1 MVGGIAIS
9 HPARVVDPSG
19 GWTKLDV
26 ARYYEA
32 IAPALLPHLKDRP
45 VALVRVPNGI
55 DGEQFFQKHIRKGR
69 IPGARQLDPTLD
81 PGHPPLLV
89 LETQQALIGAAQMG
103 VVELHTWNATG
114 RRMERPD
121 RLVFDLDPDPALP
134 WARVLEAAELIRNL
148 LEDLGLRSFVKTS
161 GGKGL
166 HVIVPLRR
174 LHDWETT
181 KAFSRSVSEHLA
193 TSQPERF
200 SARMGAANRV
210 GKVFVDYLRN
220 SRGSTTVAA
229 WSLRARPGL
238 PVSVPVDWEE
248 LVELG
253 RSDQWNLGSIGERLA
268 DQGRVPWQEYEQSRQ
283 GLKRAMTALEGRRR
297 KLR

>member
-1 MVGGIAIS
+1 MVDGIAIS
-9 HPARVVDPSG
+9 HPSRVVDPSG
-19 GWTKLDV
+19 AWTKLDV
-26 ARYYEA
+26 VRYYEA
-32 IAPALLPHLKDRP
+32 IAPVLLPHLKDRP
-45 VALVRVPNGI
+45 VALVRLPDGI
-55 DGEQFFQKHIRKGR
+55 DGEQFFQKHVRRGQ
-69 IPGARQLDPTLD
+69 IPGARQLDPALD

-89 LETQQALIGAAQMG
+89 LEAREALIGAAQMG
-103 VVELHTWNATG
+103 VVELHTWNAVG
-114 RRMERPD
+114 RRMDRPD

-134 WARVLEAAELIRNL
+134 WARVLEAAELTRNL

-166 HVIVPLRR
+166 HVVVPLRR
-174 LHDWETT
+174 LYDWETA
-181 KAFSRSVSEHLA
+181 KAFSRSIAEYLA
-193 TSQPERF
+193 ADQPARF
-200 SARMGAANRV
+200 GARMGAANRV

-220 SRGSTTVAA
+220 NRGSTTVAA

-253 RSDQWNLGSIGERLA
+253 RSDQWNVGSIDERLA
-268 DQGRVPWQEYEQSRQ
+268 DQGRVPWQDYEQSRQ
-283 GLKRAMTALEGRRR
+283 GLKGAMTALEVRRR